1 MWRAEHDASAT
12 RTRVAKRGR
21 RVGNV
26 TAFAPVLSSNMAT
39 MDEVRKTL
47 KERFKLDAFR
57 SHQAAIIERLVVA
70 NASALAILP
79 TGMGKSL
86 TYQLPALLL
95 PGLTLVI
102 SPLLAL
108 MKDQVDSLVCK
119 GIAAGRI
126 DSSQSKEEYQAVMDQ
141 LYAGDL
147 RLLYVAP
154 ERYAC
159 LLSCLYA
166 CK

>member
-1 MWRAEHDASAT
+1 
-12 RTRVAKRGR
+12 
-21 RVGNV
+21 
-26 TAFAPVLSSNMAT
+26 

-57 SHQAAIIERLVVA
+57 SHQEAIIERLVVA

-108 MKDQVDSLVCK
+108 MKDQVDSLVRK

-154 ERYAC
+154 ERYARSLTC
-159 LLSCLYA
+159 IYA